1 MRVAILGS
9 SPLPLGRI
17 FAATYCHVL
26 AHSGISLPLV
36 ILDQRH
42 ERRLRPLRSAIRTAR
57 RQAKISGCSTIT
69 SALRLLTYRILVGN
83 TDRKHPSSLLWPAD
97 VRVVQVPTL
106 NCEQTTKAVQDSG
119 CDVVC
124 LMGAVMLSRDTLSKL
139 PPTVINIHSSDP
151 QLVHGGPVVVWEILQ
166 NCSDIILTL
175 HRVTEQL
182 DAGAI
187 LDQRSVPIS
196 FRNGLRSTTKATMA
210 AAEPVVAAMFY
221 DVLTKA
227 AAGRL
232 EERRSI
238 PGPLRVTPSVRQLI
252 EAERRCRRE
261 SLT

>member
-17 FAATYCHVL
+17 FAATYHDVL
-26 AHSGISLPLV
+26 VRSGISLPLV
-36 ILDQRH
+36 ILDQRQ
-42 ERRLRPLRSAIRTAR
+42 EKRLRPLRSAIRTAK
-57 RQAKISGCSTIT
+57 RQAKISGCTMIASI
-69 SALRLLTYRILVGN
+69 LRLLAYRLLVGHA
-83 TDRKHPSSLLWPAD
+83 DRKACSSLLWPAD
-97 VRVVQVPTL
+97 VQVVQVPTL
-106 NCEQTTKAVQDSG
+106 NCDQTTQAVRDSG

-124 LMGAVMLSRDTLSKL
+124 LMGAVMLSRETLSKL

-151 QLVHGGPVVVWEILQ
+151 QLVRGGPVVVWEILQ

-182 DAGAI
+182 DGGAI
-187 LDQRSVPIS
+187 LDQRSVPIR
-196 FRNGLRSTTKATMA
+196 FRNGLRGTTRATMA
-210 AAEPVVAAMFY
+210 AAEPVVAGMFY

-232 EERRSI
+232 EERRST

-261 SLT
+261 SST

>member
-17 FAATYCHVL
+17 FAATYHDVL
-26 AHSGISLPLV
+26 VRSGISLPLV
-36 ILDQRH
+36 ILDQRQ
-42 ERRLRPLRSAIRTAR
+42 EKRLRPLRSAIRTAK
-57 RQAKISGCSTIT
+57 RQAKISGCTMIASI
-69 SALRLLTYRILVGN
+69 LRLLAYRLLVGHA
-83 TDRKHPSSLLWPAD
+83 DRKACSSLLWPAD
-97 VRVVQVPTL
+97 VQVVQVPTL
-106 NCEQTTKAVQDSG
+106 NCDQTTQAVRDSG

-124 LMGAVMLSRDTLSKL
+124 LMGAVMLSRETLSKL

-151 QLVHGGPVVVWEILQ
+151 QLVRGGPVVVWEILL
-166 NCSDIILTL
+166 NSSDIILTL

-182 DAGAI
+182 DGGAI
-187 LDQRSVPIS
+187 LDQRSVPIR
-196 FRNGLRSTTKATMA
+196 FRNGLRSTTRATMA
-210 AAEPVVAAMFY
+210 AAEPVVAGMFY

-232 EERRSI
+232 EERRST

-261 SLT
+261 SST